1 MNDNYSLE
9 LDENKKTATWKSI
22 KELFSFLGRDKLKL
36 LIAMLSVLLNS
47 ALSIYAPL
55 LIGNIVDE
63 VIVSGNK
70 DELGAS
76 TLRLLVVY
84 LVIAACTYLQIYLM
98 GRVGQNIL
106 YKLRDAIFRKIQNL
120 PLSFF
125 NQNRAGDLISRINN
139 DTEKLNQAFSEVLL
153 RFIGGTFVIIGIG
166 IYMVILNPK
175 LGLITLSACAVLLT
189 ITQILSPIIQRQNKK
204 AFEKFGDLSAEVS
217 ESINNFRVIVA
228 FNRRKYFRD
237 NFIKVNNQ
245 NYKISTKTSF
255 LNALLQPIYD
265 FGSNIALLIVIIAGI
280 TLLISGEIT
289 IGLLITFIA
298 YTNTFYQ
305 PLKIMAS
312 LFASIQASLAAW
324 SRVSEIL
331 SLQSNLKIIEHKQKA
346 NTDSKHL
353 LEFKGVSFK
362 YSDSNNV
369 LNKISFTLDV
379 GKTYALVGPT
389 GGGKTTTA
397 SLMARLYDPSEG
409 VVLFKGRDIRTYKP
423 EEISSEIGFILQE
436 PILFTGT
443 IAENIKYGNEKIFD
457 MSNEELTQRLKELNL
472 DKVVN
477 RFKEGLDTNISQSG
491 NGISLGQKQLIAF
504 LRILLRE
511 PKLLI
516 LDEATANIDTVTEE
530 LLQEIQ
536 DKMPKDTTKV
546 IIAHRLNTIE
556 KADEIFFIANGEM
569 QKTMSFK
576 DAISMIE
583 KTKRQS

>member
-22 KELFSFLGRDKLKL
+22 KELFSFLGGDKLKL

>member
-22 KELFSFLGRDKLKL
+22 KELFSFLGGDKLKL

-477 RFKEGLDTNISQSG
+477 RFKKGLDTNISQSG